1 MVPSPRRLPHTISR
15 SHFSARATLSLFAT
29 SRFEW
34 DLCATYRSEPILL
47 PIPPEC
53 ARRVVVVT
61 VLRGPHRGLPGYAI
75 TGFFELDE
83 AALVECALT
92 SCPVL
97 KGLPT
102 FGAPH
107 RRAAHDP
114 KLTFMAPPI
123 NGANRAGLHY
133 APMCR
138 PNCSQTPQPR
148 SPPTSLSQGWSAP
161 SARG

>member
-1 MVPSPRRLPHTISR
+1 LQTRRWRKADSNSR
-15 SHFSARATLSLFAT
+15 SHFSAGATLSLFAT

-61 VLRGPHRGLPGYAI
+61 VLRGPHRGLAGYAI

-114 KLTFMAPPI
+114 FRTIA
-123 NGANRAGLHY
+123 GAGTQEFIV
-133 APMCR
+133 C
-138 PNCSQTPQPR
+138 PR
-148 SPPTSLSQGWSAP
+148 SLLA
-161 SARG
+161 

>member
-1 MVPSPRRLPHTISR
+1 M
-15 SHFSARATLSLFAT
+15 
-29 SRFEW
+29 
-34 DLCATYRSEPILL
+34 DLGATYRSEPILP

-61 VLRGPHRGLPGYAI
+61 VLRGPHRNLAGYAI
-75 TGFFELDE
+75 TGLFEMDE

-92 SCPVL
+92 WCQVL

-114 KLTFMAPPI
+114 NQTGVCVRPRYK
-123 NGANRAGLHY
+123 G
-133 APMCR
+133 R
-138 PNCSQTPQPR
+138 PNWPWPHHIGAAAMDV
-148 SPPTSLSQGWSAP
+148 SPGTSSGSD
-161 SARG
+161 